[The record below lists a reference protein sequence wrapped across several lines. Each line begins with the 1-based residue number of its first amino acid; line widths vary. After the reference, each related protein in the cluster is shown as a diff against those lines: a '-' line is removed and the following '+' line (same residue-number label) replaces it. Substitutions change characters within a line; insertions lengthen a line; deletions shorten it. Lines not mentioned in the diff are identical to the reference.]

1 MSALDPRL
9 MVFRHLLAS
18 VTEEMGEALRLAS
31 VSPNI
36 KERLDFSCAL
46 LDVDGRLVAHAAHI
60 PVHLGSAHLTVPA
73 VRREREP
80 QPGEILILNDPH
92 RGGTHLNDVTVLAP
106 FYRDDRLLGF
116 LLNRAHHADIGGAEP
131 GSMSGARDLYGEGL
145 ILPPVR
151 LCDRLEPV
159 EDVWKLFCA
168 NVRDPETARG
178 DLQAQVAALARGA
191 RRFAELCDRFG
202 AAEVQRA
209 MGGLL
214 DHGER
219 LTRAL
224 LAGMP
229 DREASAADHLDGP
242 DSPRIALTAH
252 KRGGTLRLDFR
263 DSSGQVPGSWNTHA
277 SVATSAVFYAL
288 QAISP
293 EAIPETSGTLRPVE
307 ILLPE
312 ASVIASE
319 APAGVAIGNVET
331 SQRIADVVFAAFR
344 GLFGRVIPASSQGT
358 MNNVLFGGVRADGRP
373 FVHYETLAGGAGA
386 GPQGPGAS
394 AVQVHM
400 TNTRNTPIEV
410 LETELPVRVT
420 QLALRRGSGGRGQHK
435 GGAGMIKEYEFLEAA
450 RVTMTGTR
458 RLSDVPGA
466 FGGGPGKRG
475 ADWWIA
481 AGRVRRQKF
490 VAGETKQA
498 QPGDRLRV
506 ETPGGGG
513 FGSADEDAEPTS

>member
-1 MSALDPRL
+1 MSQADARL

-46 LDVDGRLVAHAAHI
+46 LDADGRLIAHAAHI

-80 QPGEILILNDPH
+80 QPGEILVLNDPH

-106 FYRDDRLLGF
+106 FYRGDRLLGF

-145 ILPPVR
+145 ILPPIR
-151 LCDRLEPV
+151 LCNRLEPV
-159 EDVWKLFCA
+159 EDVWRLFCA
-168 NVRDPETARG
+168 NVRDPESAKG
-178 DLQAQVAALARGA
+178 DLQAQVTSLARGA
-191 RRFAELCDRFG
+191 RRFAELCSRFG
-202 AAEVQRA
+202 DQEVQVA

-224 LAGMP
+224 LKTWP
-229 DREASAADHLDGP
+229 DRSAEARDTLDGEG
-242 DSPRIALTAH
+242 SPRISLKAE
-252 KRGGTLRLDFR
+252 KSGGTLRLDFR
-263 DSSGQVPGSWNTHA
+263 GSSGQVPGSWNTHA
-277 SVATSAVFYAL
+277 AVATSAVFYAL
-288 QAISP
+288 QALSP
-293 EAIPETSGTLRPVE
+293 REIPETSGTLRPVE
-307 ILLPE
+307 VILPE
-312 ASVIASE
+312 ASVISSA

-331 SQRIADVVFAAFR
+331 SQRIVDVVLAAFR
-344 GLFGRVIPASSQGT
+344 GLFGKAIPAASQGT
-358 MNNVLFGGVRADGRP
+358 MNNVLFGGVRRDGRP

-386 GPQGPGAS
+386 GSQGPGAN

-410 LETELPVRVT
+410 IESELPVRIT
-420 QLALRRGSGGRGQHK
+420 RLALRRGSGGRGLHR
-435 GGAGMIKEYEFLEAA
+435 GGQGMIKEYEFLEPA
-450 RVTMTGTR
+450 RVTLTGTR
-458 RLSDVPGA
+458 RRTQAPGA
-466 FGGGPGKRG
+466 FGGEGGKRG
-475 ADWWIA
+475 IDWWIPVGA
-481 AGRVRRQKF
+481 ARRQR
-490 VAGETKQA
+490 VVPGETRQA

-513 FGSADEDAEPTS
+513 WGRARKN

>member
-1 MSALDPRL
+1 MTALGSRL

-46 LDVDGRLVAHAAHI
+46 LDADGSLIAHAAHI

-73 VRREREP
+73 VRKEREP
-80 QPGEILILNDPH
+80 QPGEILVLNDPH

-106 FYRDDRLLGF
+106 FYRDERLIGF

-131 GSMSGARDLYGEGL
+131 GSMSGARDIYGEGL
-145 ILPPVR
+145 ILPPTLLCNR
-151 LCDRLEPV
+151 LKPV
-159 EDVWKLFCA
+159 EDVWRLFCA
-168 NVRDPETARG
+168 NVRDPESARG

-191 RRFAELCDRFG
+191 RRFAELCNRFG
-202 AAEVQRA
+202 EKEVRVA

-219 LTRAL
+219 MTRAL
-224 LAGMP
+224 LKSWP
-229 DREASAADHLDGP
+229 DKEAEASDTLDGEG
-242 DSPRIALTAH
+242 SPRISVVAH
-252 KRGGTLRLDFR
+252 KSGGSLRLDFR
-263 DSSGQVPGSWNTHA
+263 SSSGQVPGSWNTHA

-288 QAISP
+288 QSLSP
-293 EAIPETSGTLRPVE
+293 REIPETSGTLRPVE
-307 ILLPE
+307 VLLPE
-312 ASVIASE
+312 ASVISSQ

-331 SQRIADVVFAAFR
+331 SQRIVDVVLAAFQ
-344 GLFGRVIPASSQGT
+344 GLFGTVIPAASQGT
-358 MNNVLFGGVRADGRP
+358 MNNVLFGGIRGDGRP

-386 GPQGPGAS
+386 GAQGPGAD

-410 LETELPVRVT
+410 LESELPVRVT
-420 QLALRRGSGGRGQHK
+420 RLALRRGSGGRGQHR
-435 GGAGMIKEYEFLEAA
+435 GGHGMVKEYEFLEAA
-450 RVTMTGTR
+450 RVTLTGTR
-458 RLSDVPGA
+458 RFSQAPGA
-466 FGGGPGKRG
+466 FGGLGGKRG
-475 ADWWIA
+475 ADWWIP
-481 AGRVRRQKF
+481 AGKTRRQR
-490 VAGETKQA
+490 VVPGVTQQA

-513 FGSADEDAEPTS
+513 YGRPEAESSE